1 MDAAPGQVIAGRFEL
16 LAPLGAGGMATVFR
30 ARDLRLE
37 GVEVAVKIPRL
48 GGDPQAVRRFHS
60 EVLLARRVKH
70 PGVCAVHEYGEDGE
84 LVYCVMELISGRN
97 LRELL
102 REAPVA
108 WERAFEIAI
117 DAAEGLGAIH
127 EAGVLHRDVKSSN
140 LMIDARGRVKLVDF
154 GIAKI
159 QRAAAGEDASADP
172 ELTGQLDVVGSPE
185 YMSPEQVRGRPL
197 DARSDLYSFG
207 IVIHELFTGRV
218 PFSGGTLQ
226 AVLVQQLEQDPCLD
240 GPIAD
245 ALPPGLAPI
254 LRKALAKDPGRRWA
268 SMAELAAALR
278 RARAS
283 DPETAVL
290 PRPAAAT
297 GGWRAK
303 RMRFAVP
310 VLALAVTGAILWE
323 RAWPEPHASPS
334 LPPAARSPRAT
345 PSPVSPTSGAPAP
358 TPSPTDA
365 PAERVGPR
373 PGRATAKPALNPSVT
388 PAERQAPPQAASPG
402 GSPQGPG
409 GADVP
414 ATPPVLSPP
423 TAGAVS
429 TPSRPAAE
437 PAFRRGDWLPE
448 NDAAVR
454 PARCRADLPYCA
466 QLEVL
471 GIQGVVTFRVEVD
484 DAGRVLSTQVVAFD
498 DPLLRDCAL
507 RNLSR
512 LRCDPGTKDG
522 VPGRTLVTVPVAF
535 SLK

>member
-1 MDAAPGQVIAGRFEL
+1 MMDAAPGQVIAGRFEL

-254 LRKALAKDPGRRWA
+254 LRKALASDLPLADTDEARR
-268 SMAELAAALR
+268 
-278 RARAS
+278 
-283 DPETAVL
+283 
-290 PRPAAAT
+290 
-297 GGWRAK
+297 
-303 RMRFAVP
+303 
-310 VLALAVTGAILWE
+310 VLA
-323 RAWPEPHASPS
+323 
-334 LPPAARSPRAT
+334 
-345 PSPVSPTSGAPAP
+345 SG
-358 TPSPTDA
+358 
-365 PAERVGPR
+365 
-373 PGRATAKPALNPSVT
+373 
-388 PAERQAPPQAASPG
+388 
-402 GSPQGPG
+402 
-409 GADVP
+409 
-414 ATPPVLSPP
+414 
-423 TAGAVS
+423 
-429 TPSRPAAE
+429 
-437 PAFRRGDWLPE
+437 
-448 NDAAVR
+448 
-454 PARCRADLPYCA
+454 
-466 QLEVL
+466 
-471 GIQGVVTFRVEVD
+471 
-484 DAGRVLSTQVVAFD
+484 
-498 DPLLRDCAL
+498 
-507 RNLSR
+507 
-512 LRCDPGTKDG
+512 
-522 VPGRTLVTVPVAF
+522 
-535 SLK
+535 